1 MNKSDASEHDHL
13 EEDEVNSKYIPPKN
27 IPISE
32 IWNKDQDDQ
41 SLTKY
46 KQQLIGGAINVIL
59 EPSIESKLMLKRLAL
74 IPEDHSELIFD
85 LKGNLEKL
93 KDQVVTLKEGAVYR
107 IKLEFFVQRDIV
119 SGLKLIQSA
128 YKGPLRT
135 DKSTYMMGSRAPK
148 AELQEYT
155 SEKEVAPSGMMA
167 RGKYHMKSSIVDDDK
182 NVYAK
187 WEWTLEIGKDWK

>member
-1 MNKSDASEHDHL
+1 MNKSDASEHDHI
-13 EEDEVNSKYIPPKN
+13 EDDEVNSKYIPPKN

-32 IWNKDQDDQ
+32 LWNKDQDDQ

-46 KQQLIGGAINVIL
+46 KQQLIGGAINVII
-59 EPSIESKLMLKRLAL
+59 EPSIESKLILKRLVL
-74 IPEDHSELIFD
+74 VPEDHHELIFD
-85 LKGNLEKL
+85 LKGNLEKI
-93 KDQVVTLKEGAVYR
+93 KDQVVGLKEGAIYR
-107 IKLEFFVQRDIV
+107 IKLEFYVQRDIV
-119 SGLKLIQSA
+119 SGLKLVQSA
-128 YKGPLRT
+128 YKGPIRT

-148 AELQEYT
+148 AELQEYI

-187 WEWTLEIGKDWK
+187 WEWTLEISKEWK